1 MTMENKGRPR
11 ILCVDDEPNVLE
23 GLALHLRRRFD
34 VVTAE
39 SGQAA
44 LKLFENGAS
53 FCVVMSDMRM
63 PGMDGAE
70 LLSRVRKLAPD
81 AVRVL
86 LTGQAEMKSAIAAIN
101 EGQIFRFL
109 TKPCPPADLL
119 AAFDAA
125 VEQHRLLSA
134 ERVLL
139 EQTLHGSIKTL
150 VDVLSLTSP
159 LSFGR
164 ANRLKT
170 RVSELATKLSLAEKW
185 QLEVAAL
192 LSELGSITL
201 PQEVLERVH
210 NGSTLSEAEQK
221 MVARVPDV
229 TEQLLQ
235 NIPRLEP
242 VRAMLTRA
250 AKPGR
255 HNGPL
260 SDDPS
265 LHGIELG
272 ARILRVAVD
281 FDALEVQGHAPALCI
296 DTMRGREDRYD
307 PTVLETFAA
316 LYGTSTVGVE
326 QIRELTLAALKSGMV
341 FTEDLRL
348 TNGALLCARGYEVN
362 QSFLERARNFRPGS
376 VKEPIRVLVRAEPP
390 KSAR

>member
-1 MTMENKGRPR
+1 MENRGRAR

-44 LKLFENGAS
+44 LKLIEGGAS
-53 FCVVMSDMRM
+53 FAVVMSDMRM

-70 LLSRVRKLAPD
+70 FLSRVRKLAPD
-81 AVRVL
+81 TVRIL
-86 LTGQAEMKSAIAAIN
+86 LTGQAEMKSAILAIN

-119 AAFDAA
+119 AAFEAA
-125 VEQHRLLSA
+125 VEQNRLITA

-170 RVSELATKLSLAEKW
+170 RASELAAKLGLPEVW
-185 QLEVAAL
+185 QLEVAAM

-201 PQEVLERVH
+201 PQDVLERVQA
-210 NGSTLSEAEQK
+210 GATLAESEQK
-221 MVARVPDV
+221 MLARVPEV

-242 VRAMLTRA
+242 VRAIIGRA

-260 SDDPS
+260 VDDPS
-265 LHGIELG
+265 LRNIELA
-272 ARILRVAVD
+272 ARILRVTVE

-296 DTMRGREDRYD
+296 DTMRGRADRYD
-307 PTVLETFAA
+307 ANVLETFAA

-326 QIRELTLAALKSGMV
+326 QIRELPLAALKPGMI
-341 FTEDLRL
+341 FMDDLRFM
-348 TNGALLCARGYEVN
+348 NGALLCARGYEVN

-376 VKEPIRVLVRAEPP
+376 VKEPVRVIVRAEAP
-390 KSAR
+390 KSVR

>member
-1 MTMENKGRPR
+1 METRGRPR
-11 ILCVDDEPNVLE
+11 ILCVDDEPNVLA

-39 SGQAA
+39 SGHAA
-44 LKLFENGAS
+44 LKLLEEGES

-81 AVRVL
+81 SVRIL
-86 LTGQAEMKSAIAAIN
+86 LTGQAEMKSAISAIN

-125 VEQHRLLSA
+125 LEQHRLLTA

-170 RVSELATKLSLAEKW
+170 RASELAAKLQLPDIW
-185 QLEVAAL
+185 QLEVAAML
-192 LSELGSITL
+192 FELGSITL
-201 PQEVLERVH
+201 PQDVLERVH
-210 NGSTLSEAEQK
+210 SGANLSEAEQK
-221 MVARVPDV
+221 MLARVPEV

-242 VRAMLTRA
+242 VRAIIARA
-250 AKPGR
+250 TKPGR

-260 SDDPS
+260 VDDPS
-265 LHGIELG
+265 LRSTELA
-272 ARILRVAVD
+272 ARILRVAID
-281 FDALEVQGHAPALCI
+281 FDALEAQGHAPALCI
-296 DTMRGREDRYD
+296 DTMRGRADRYD
-307 PTVLETFAA
+307 TSVLEAFAA

-326 QIRELTLAALKSGMV
+326 QIRDLPLSGLKPGMI
-341 FTEDLRL
+341 FTEDVRF

-362 QSFLERARNFRPGS
+362 QSFLERARNFRAGS
-376 VKEPIRVLVRAEPP
+376 VKEPVRVIVRAEPP
-390 KSAR
+390 KSVR

>member
-1 MTMENKGRPR
+1 MENRGRPR

-44 LKLFENGAS
+44 LTLLENGAS

-70 LLSRVRKLAPD
+70 LLSRARKLAPD
-81 AVRVL
+81 TVRIL

-125 VEQHRLLSA
+125 LEQHRLLTA

-170 RVSELATKLSLAEKW
+170 RVSELAAKLELPDAW
-185 QLEVAAL
+185 QLEVAAM

-201 PQEVLERVH
+201 PQDVLERVH
-210 NGSTLSEAEQK
+210 SGASLGEAEQK
-221 MVARVPDV
+221 MLARVPEV

-242 VRAMLTRA
+242 VRAIIARA
-250 AKPGR
+250 TKPGR

-260 SDDPS
+260 VDDPS
-265 LHGIELG
+265 LRNTELA
-272 ARILRVAVD
+272 ARILRVTVD
-281 FDALEVQGHAPALCI
+281 FDALEIQGHAPTLCI
-296 DTMRGREDRYD
+296 DTMRGRADRYD
-307 PTVLETFAA
+307 TNVLETFAA

-326 QIRELTLAALKSGMV
+326 QIRELPLAALKPGMI
-341 FTEDLRL
+341 FTEDVRF

-362 QSFLERARNFRPGS
+362 QSFLERARNFRAGS
-376 VKEPIRVLVRAEPP
+376 VKEPVRVIVRAEPP
-390 KSAR
+390 KSAH

>member
-1 MTMENKGRPR
+1 MDNRGRPR

-34 VVTAE
+34 VATAD

-44 LKLFENGAS
+44 LKLVQEGAS

-70 LLSRVRKLAPD
+70 LLSRVRKVAPD
-81 AVRVL
+81 TVRIL

-109 TKPCPPADLL
+109 TKPCPPVELL

-125 VEQHRLLSA
+125 LEQHRLLTA

-170 RVSELATKLSLAEKW
+170 RASELATKLELQDIW

-201 PQEVLERVH
+201 PQDVLERVH
-210 NGSTLSEAEQK
+210 TGASLSEAEQK
-221 MVARVPDV
+221 MLARVPEV

-242 VRAMLTRA
+242 VRAIIARA
-250 AKPGR
+250 TKPGR

-260 SDDPS
+260 VDDPS
-265 LHGIELG
+265 LRSNELA
-272 ARILRVAVD
+272 ARILRVSID
-281 FDALEVQGHAPALCI
+281 FDALEAQGHAPALCI
-296 DTMRGREDRYD
+296 DTMRGRVDRYD
-307 PTVLETFAA
+307 TSVLATFAA

-326 QIRELTLAALKSGMV
+326 QIRELPLSALKPGMI
-341 FTEDLRL
+341 FTEDLRF

-362 QSFLERARNFRPGS
+362 QSFLERARNFRAGS
-376 VKEPIRVLVRAEPP
+376 VKEPVRVIVRAEPP
-390 KSAR
+390 KSVR

>member
-1 MTMENKGRPR
+1 VENRGRPR

-34 VVTAE
+34 VVTAD
-39 SGQAA
+39 GGPAA
-44 LKLFENGAS
+44 LKLLENGAS

-81 AVRVL
+81 TVRIL

-109 TKPCPPADLL
+109 TKPCPPAELL

-125 VEQHRLLSA
+125 LEQHRLLTA

-170 RVSELATKLSLAEKW
+170 RVSELGRKLAMPELW
-185 QLEVAAL
+185 QLEVAAM

-201 PQEVLERVH
+201 PQDVLERVH
-210 NGSTLSEAEQK
+210 GGATLGEAEQK
-221 MVARVPDV
+221 MLARVPDV

-235 NIPRLEP
+235 NIPRLEA

-250 AKPGR
+250 MKPGR
-255 HNGPL
+255 HAGPM
-260 SDDPS
+260 SDDAN
-265 LHGIELG
+265 LRGIELG
-272 ARILRVAVD
+272 ARILRVAID
-281 FDALEVQGHAPALCI
+281 FDVLEVQGHAPALCI
-296 DTMRGREDRYD
+296 DTMRGRDDRYD
-307 PTVLETFAA
+307 ASVLEAFAL
-316 LYGTSTVGVE
+316 LYGTSTVGAE
-326 QIRELTLAALKSGMV
+326 QIRELALAALKPGMV

-376 VKEPIRVLVRAEPP
+376 VKEPIRVLVRAESP
-390 KSAR
+390 KSVR